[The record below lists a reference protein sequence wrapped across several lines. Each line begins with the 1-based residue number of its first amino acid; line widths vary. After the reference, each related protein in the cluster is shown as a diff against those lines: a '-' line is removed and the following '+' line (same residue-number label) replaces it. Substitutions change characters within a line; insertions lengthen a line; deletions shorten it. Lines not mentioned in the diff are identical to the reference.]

1 MITLFVMSTTE
12 GWINLMSDGIDSGGL
27 NLNPKINNAP
37 AWSLYFVFFIIVGSF
52 FIINLFAGVI
62 VEAF

>member
-1 MITLFVMSTTE
+1 MITLFVISTTE
-12 GWINLMSDGIDSGGL
+12 GWINLMSDGIDSRGFG
-27 NLNPKINNAP
+27 LNPKINNAP
-37 AWSLYFVFFIIVGSF
+37 GWALYFVFFIIVGAF

>member
-1 MITLFVMSTTE
+1 MITLFVISTTE
-12 GWINLMSDGIDSGGL
+12 GWINLMSDGIDSRGIDL
-27 NLNPKINNAP
+27 NQKENNAYGW
-37 AWSLYFVFFIIVGSF
+37 AFYFVIFIIVGSY